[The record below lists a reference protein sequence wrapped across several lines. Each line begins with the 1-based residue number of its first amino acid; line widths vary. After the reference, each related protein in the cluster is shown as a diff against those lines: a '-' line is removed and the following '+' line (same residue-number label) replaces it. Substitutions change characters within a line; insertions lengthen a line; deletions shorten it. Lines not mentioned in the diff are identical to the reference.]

1 MVWKV
6 IYTIAV
12 LAICIV
18 LYMIFRKKKYA
29 LGVAIASGI
38 IATILGNMFI
48 PSGISIFDIFNHS
61 KESSN
66 ESTIAVTE
74 NYDNSTENIKVE
86 VGNQITTEEKKNM
99 ETEETT
105 KENLDID
112 TQTTTEETTDINAQ
126 TTTEETTTISTLTT
140 VSEDDEKKEDVEYL
154 KFMGEN
160 HTPSSFTNKVE
171 MSGWENEKD
180 YDLEGRTYN
189 GGIKISI
196 YNMFSAL
203 DGNTSSIS
211 TEITSEIHYSLNR
224 QAINELKNEDR
235 YFVGKFVVGEK
246 TDASPSTA
254 IIYILIDGE
263 EVYNSGE
270 INCYSLDIPSFRVS
284 LDQKKEM
291 VIKIVC
297 QHKGNPFVIGMVN
310 NE

>member
-1 MVWKV
+1 M
-6 IYTIAV
+6 
-12 LAICIV
+12 
-18 LYMIFRKKKYA
+18 
-29 LGVAIASGI
+29 
-38 IATILGNMFI
+38 
-48 PSGISIFDIFNHS
+48 
-61 KESSN
+61 
-66 ESTIAVTE
+66 
-74 NYDNSTENIKVE
+74 E
-86 VGNQITTEEKKNM
+86 VSNQITTEEKNL

-105 KENLDID
+105 KENLDIV

-126 TTTEETTTISTLTT
+126 TTTEETTTISTQTT
-140 VSEDDEKKEDVEYL
+140 VSEDDGKKEDVEYI
-154 KFMGEN
+154 KFIGEN

-171 MSGWENEKD
+171 MFGWENEKD
-180 YDLEGRTYN
+180 YDLEGRTYD

-235 YFVGKFVVGEK
+235 YFVGKFVIAEK

-270 INCYSLDIPSFRVS
+270 INCYSLDIPPFRVS